1 MYEIL
6 TRAGCFIAIILM
18 GYLLRRVGFFTKE
31 DFHVLSKIVIKITL
45 TAAIITSFAGRQLEY
60 AMLILTLMGFCFGVV
75 LMITAYLINRRR
87 GKDEQA
93 FAVLNTAGCNIGNFV
108 LPFAQNFLG
117 PVGVMAVSLFD
128 VGNSFICLGGTFGV
142 ASMVKEGNKKFTFK
156 PILRALSKSV
166 PLITYIIMTL
176 LAALHINLPKPV
188 VEFASII
195 SSANAFMAMLMIG
208 VGFQLSSDQAQ
219 MGAVLRILLPR
230 YGIGLALAV
239 VSYLLLPFPLEYRQA
254 LAILFLSPIAS
265 AAPAFTAEMKG
276 DYGLSSAVNSFSI
289 LISIVLIVL
298 SLMIIL

>member
-128 VGNSFICLGGTFGV
+128 VGNSFICLGGAFGV

-208 VGFQLSSDQAQ
+208 VGFQLSSDKAQ

>member
-31 DFHVLSKIVIKITL
+31 DFHILSKIVIKITL

-128 VGNSFICLGGTFGV
+128 VGNSFICLGGAFGV

>member
-128 VGNSFICLGGTFGV
+128 VGNSFICLGGAFGV

-208 VGFQLSSDQAQ
+208 VGFQVSSDQAQ

>member
-128 VGNSFICLGGTFGV
+128 VGNSFICLGGAFGV